1 MTSSQLLLEGV
12 ELMLFGLGFVF
23 LFLILLVV
31 AIRVMSRLIEQ
42 FAPHTPVPAAAHSS
56 AKPAIQQPDG
66 DVLAAIQSA
75 INQHRA
81 RRG

>member
-1 MTSSQLLLEGV
+1 MTPSQLLLEGV

-23 LFLILLVV
+23 LFLIMLVG
-31 AIRVMSRLIEQ
+31 AIRVMSRLIEL
-42 FAPHTPVPAAAHSS
+42 FAPHTPVPVAAPSS
-56 AKPAIQQPDG
+56 AKPAIQQPDA